1 MSLLLHADF
10 PHAVAFFLFTA
21 AVLMAGV
28 VLLLFFTMDSKHEHF
43 TGED

>member
-10 PHAVAFFLFTA
+10 PHALAFLFTA